1 MNQLPFK
8 DISYAQGVYNMS
20 YNTDEIIAIRMSSG
34 DGNLHFD
41 TQATTNYNNA
51 KAAGKVTILYHF
63 AGTADPTTEANF
75 FIEAVSP
82 LAEGDV
88 YALDIEQG
96 QSKAWIETFTE
107 RVHAVT
113 GAWPLVYMNI
123 STANSQAPIPN
134 CGLWLAAPS
143 WGFDATITELSSGI
157 EYVAQQGPIVD
168 GVDSDMW
175 FGTLDAL
182 KLYGYQIPAVSSP
195 PVSTP
200 TVAPVE
206 TAPVVQAPTTAPVVQ
221 APTTAPVVTPSSMVL
236 PELTNNVPTK
246 TTPAPVTPNVV
257 PTPTKNTQKPIAWYK
272 KVLLWLQNLVNKKG
286 K

>member
-206 TAPVVQAPTTAPVVQ
+206 TAPVV
-221 APTTAPVVTPSSMVL
+221 TPSSMVL